1 MSRYKNCVL
10 LHCVFTVVYTE
21 QMKCQTRRVVFRLS
35 LAIDVKISP
44 AAKLGKGKFDSVFR
58 VTLILEQV
66 LKDSCSQLVADF
78 P

>member
-1 MSRYKNCVL
+1 MSRYNNCVL